1 MVIVVDMGHT
11 LSGADYGAVGI
22 LKESICTREIGY
34 KLKEELEAL
43 GHTVILT
50 NVDYATDVNNS
61 LQTRVN
67 KANTQYADLFIS
79 LHLNSGGG
87 TGFETLIH
95 ARGGQ
100 AEVYAKKV
108 QALVKDIGY
117 RDRGVRVAKDYLG
130 YNLYVLSN
138 TKAPAA
144 LIECG
149 FVDSQ
154 EDADNYNPDRIAK
167 MIAAAITGQEVSVDT
182 PKEVPK
188 MEVQAQIKDNGG
200 DYMSKIYQNGSTREN
215 VYADYNLNIK
225 VGSLDE
231 YENCEAIADLGN
243 RMVVLYN
250 TPNGKKAG
258 FVAYRGGL

>member
-22 LKESICTREIGY
+22 LKESVCTREIGY
-34 KLKEELEAL
+34 KLKEELDAL
-43 GHTVILT
+43 GHTVIFI
-50 NVDYATDVNNS
+50 NVDYATDVNSS
-61 LQTRVN
+61 LQARVN
-67 KANTQYADLFIS
+67 KANAQYADLFIS

-138 TKAPAA
+138 TKAPAI

-154 EDADNYNPDRIAK
+154 EDADNYNPDKIAK
-167 MIAAAITGQEVSVDT
+167 MIATAIAGQEVSVET
-182 PKEVPK
+182 PKQEIQTP
-188 MEVQAQIKDNGG
+188 IKDNGG
-200 DYMSKIYQNGSTREN
+200 DYMSKIYRNGSTREN

-243 RMVVLYN
+243 RIVVLYN
-250 TPNGKKAG
+250 TLNGKKAG